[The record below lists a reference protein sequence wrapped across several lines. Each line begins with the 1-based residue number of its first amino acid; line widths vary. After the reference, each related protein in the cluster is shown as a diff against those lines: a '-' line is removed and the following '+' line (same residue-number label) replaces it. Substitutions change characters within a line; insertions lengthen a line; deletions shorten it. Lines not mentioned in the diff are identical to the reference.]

1 MQNVGLGQNIKKYI
15 KNMCCSDNLIHQ
27 TYIITVTLTHT
38 VNPRVQHGYTE
49 YVTGRIR
56 VGEIH
61 GGYGSDMSRLLKINT
76 GKGTGPSRLLK
87 MCSDT
92 GRVRVAS
99 PRVRI
104 G

>member
-1 MQNVGLGQNIKKYI
+1 
-15 KNMCCSDNLIHQ
+15 MCCSDNLIHQ

-56 VGEIH
+56 VVRIY
-61 GGYGSDMSRLLKINT
+61 GGYGSGMGRLFENEHGYGL
-76 GKGTGPSRLLK
+76 G
-87 MCSDT
+87 T
-92 GRVRVAS
+92 GRVIKMHSGTGRIRVAS
-99 PRVRI
+99 PRVRC